1 MAAPPAERGGVRW
14 PLENA
19 SERPWL
25 FDCYAVLAAPPG
37 LAIIPSIRSTS
48 KGRGLLAA
56 CIPRGRAMGE
66 YPFIKFFTSDFL
78 AASAGLS
85 AAETGIFIK
94 LLCQFYEHDGPIKRD
109 DARLAR
115 VCGCPKPAFRKALTA
130 LLESRTVTEEECWL
144 FSPMAEKQIADRQV
158 RTQKAAHAAQE
169 RWTAQGQ
176 KAQENQ
182 CPDHADASPEQCM
195 DDASQKSRIQ
205 SLEIVVVVAR
215 PRTRPTTHLLLSIL
229 AQRRGQG
236 SPRIKSNS
244 SPPAAPIRSPAG
256 SERPAARLGT
266 PDQMIE
272 AHRWL
277 TDLGLTED
285 QVLEAVTGV
294 VSQKR
299 DGPPNTLKYFT
310 PALERLAGDLTNATT
325 KPMEAKHVDRPD
337 HSRGRRYSVP
347 ARTTFK
353 CNPESSRIAD
363 FARLRAARRDA
374 QRGD

>member
-1 MAAPPAERGGVRW
+1 
-14 PLENA
+14 
-19 SERPWL
+19 
-25 FDCYAVLAAPPG
+25 
-37 LAIIPSIRSTS
+37 
-48 KGRGLLAA
+48 
-56 CIPRGRAMGE
+56 MGE

-130 LLESRTVTEEECWL
+130 LLESRTVTEEEGWL

-169 RWTAQGQ
+169 RWTARGQ

-182 CPDHADASPEQCM
+182 CPDHADASPEQCV
-195 DDASQKSRIQ
+195 DDASQSPESKVRDSGGGSASAHETDHPPSSQ
-205 SLEIVVVVAR
+205 HSCSEE
-215 PRTRPTTHLLLSIL
+215 RTREPSYQEQLLTACGADPVFGRVGTS
-229 AQRRGQG
+229 
-236 SPRIKSNS
+236 
-244 SPPAAPIRSPAG
+244 
-256 SERPAARLGT
+256 AARLGT